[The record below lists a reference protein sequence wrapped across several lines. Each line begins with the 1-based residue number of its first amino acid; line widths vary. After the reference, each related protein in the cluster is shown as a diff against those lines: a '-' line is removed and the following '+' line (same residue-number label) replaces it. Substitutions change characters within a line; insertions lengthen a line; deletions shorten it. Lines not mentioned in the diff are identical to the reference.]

1 MQFNYN
7 DKDRTF
13 MDDILLEKNPMN
25 KDLYDNMVNY
35 DGTYFM
41 IDKALQ
47 HTESYFKDL
56 IELSKNNKINQDYLE
71 KLTDTAYHLN
81 SLIRF
86 ISTGFD
92 LLEDI
97 NLNCFSINNKIEID
111 KKVKIP
117 NYKIYECLVTKKH
130 KHPVFNNRK
139 TRKIRNIVTHQGDL
153 LIEYKIEQDGIFYSY
168 SPEYIIGKQISTIE
182 EVLKDVKTDI
192 KRQNEKVIELKQ
204 FILDNNIILT
214 NKDAH

>member
-7 DKDRTF
+7 DKDRTLW
-13 MDDILLEKNPMN
+13 DDIFLESNQMN
-25 KDLYDNMVNY
+25 KDLYDNTVNY
-35 DGTYFM
+35 DGTSFM
-41 IDKALQ
+41 ISKALQ
-47 HTESYFKDL
+47 HTENYLEDL
-56 IELSKNNKINQDYLE
+56 KKFSGNKKIDQDYLE

-153 LIEYKIEQDGIFYSY
+153 LIDYKNEQDGIIYSY
-168 SPEYIIGKQISTIE
+168 SPEYIIEKQISTIE

-192 KRQNEKVIELKQ
+192 KRQNEKVIELKK
-204 FILDNNIILT
+204 FIFDNNIILT